1 MSLPEPIIPAMKR
14 HISVLIT
21 VAIFILLLAAIW
33 DRVFIHIIIPV
44 APMPWWLP
52 WVAGLVLFLVVE
64 FAISRLVG
72 GKDKDR

>member
-1 MSLPEPIIPAMKR
+1 MKR

-52 WVAGLVLFLVVE
+52 WVAGVVLFLGVE
-64 FAISRLVG
+64 FAISRLFG
-72 GKDKDR
+72 GKDRER

>member
-1 MSLPEPIIPAMKR
+1 MSIILEMKR
-14 HISVLIT
+14 NASVLIT
-21 VAIFILLLAAIW
+21 VVIFVLLLAAIW

-52 WVAGLVLFLVVE
+52 WVAGVVLFLVVE
-64 FAISRLVG
+64 FAISRLFV

>member
-1 MSLPEPIIPAMKR
+1 MKR

-52 WVAGLVLFLVVE
+52 WVAGVVLFLVVE
-64 FAISRLVG
+64 FVISRVFG